1 MDTNAR
7 NFVRTAVLA
16 TLAAGSFLIASRPAR
31 ADSVTPERALLGR
44 VDVPDDASAAPKTWA
59 AVSPDEH
66 LPRVVDGQGALLNRR
81 DIARDPSGI
90 ASADPATRATQARL
104 LGMGRRDGAQ
114 ALLNHAI

>member
-66 LPRVVDGQGALLNRR
+66 LPRVVDGQGALL
-81 DIARDPSGI
+81 IGG
-90 ASADPATRATQARL
+90 ATRGVRR
-104 LGMGRRDGAQ
+104 GMPGAVPRTPRR
-114 ALLNHAI
+114 

>member
-44 VDVPDDASAAPKTWA
+44 VDVPDHASAAPKTWA

-81 DIARDPSGI
+81 DNPGDPAGIARGR
-90 ASADPATRATQARL
+90 PATPGTQ
-104 LGMGRRDGAQ
+104 GRP
-114 ALLNHAI
+114 L